1 MRNYKYIDRL
11 IEQKTAIEQE
21 DFSTIVEERV
31 AEYRKMIE
39 AEIKQSVDL
48 ALAQINLKIETAI
61 EFANE
66 LEAEQEEM
74 AADPEQEEVVE
85 TTEQVTD
92 TAEETI

>member
-1 MRNYKYIDRL
+1 MKNYKYIDRL

-21 DFSTIVEERV
+21 DFSAIVEEKV
-31 AEYRKMIE
+31 AEYRKTVE

-66 LEAEQEEM
+66 LEAEQEKM
-74 AADPEQEEVVE
+74 AADTEKEEVVE

>member
-31 AEYRKMIE
+31 AEYRKMVE

>member
-31 AEYRKMIE
+31 AEYRKKVE

-74 AADPEQEEVVE
+74 AADTEKEEVVE
-85 TTEQVTD
+85 TTEQFSD

>member
-1 MRNYKYIDRL
+1 MRKYKYIDRL

-21 DFSTIVEERV
+21 DFSAIVEERV
-31 AEYRKMIE
+31 AEYRKTVE

-74 AADPEQEEVVE
+74 AADPEKEEVVE